1 MIVALGRSQNQ
12 LKKKKEKKRDLG
24 EREIKSKKKSASI
37 PIEKAVGR
45 RIN

>member
-1 MIVALGRSQNQ
+1 LN
-12 LKKKKEKKRDLG
+12 LKFKKKDWR
-24 EREIKSKKKSASI
+24 EREIENKKKSASI

>member
-1 MIVALGRSQNQ
+1 LLWVDHKIDW
-12 LKKKKEKKRDLG
+12 KKKKKKRDRR
-24 EREIKSKKKSASI
+24 EREIKSKNKNASI